1 MLVSRARS
9 ESGFTMIEVLVTMA
23 LLGIVVAGATTI
35 IEVVM
40 RQGRGVLE
48 RTESAQRGRLTLDQM
63 TRQIRSQV
71 CLDETTKGLISAT
84 PTTLTFYADFSAG
97 GNAPVRRQ
105 LEYVP
110 TQRHIVE
117 RVWNP
122 PNAVNPTRTT
132 VLLQNVVQAK
142 DETLPAAPT
151 LPFFR
156 YWAYPDPL
164 PAQPR
169 PDLPLTGVLSAAQ
182 VGRIARVGLSFT
194 VRPGG
199 ATTDEFATPL
209 QDDVVL
215 RNSDP
220 NATRPDPTCR

>member
-1 MLVSRARS
+1 MRRLRS
-9 ESGFTMIEVLVTMA
+9 QSGFTVIEVLVTMA

-40 RQGRGVLE
+40 RQGRGVIE

-71 CLDETTKGLISAT
+71 CLNETTKGLISAT

-105 LEYVP
+105 LEYVAAD
-110 TQRHIVE
+110 RHIVE

-122 PNAVNPTRTT
+122 ATAVGPATRQT
-132 VLLQNVVQAK
+132 VLLQNVVLAQ
-142 DETLPAAPT
+142 DESLPAKPT

-169 PDLPLTGVLSAAQ
+169 PDLPLTGIVAPAL
-182 VGRIARVGLSFT
+182 VGRIARVGLSFN

>member
-1 MLVSRARS
+1 MRRLRS
-9 ESGFTMIEVLVTMA
+9 ESGFTVIEVLVTMA

-48 RTESAQRGRLTLDQM
+48 RTESAQRGRLALDQI
-63 TRQIRSQV
+63 TRQVRSQV
-71 CLDETTKGLISAT
+71 CLNETTKGLIAAT
-84 PTTLTFYADFSAG
+84 PTKLTFYADFSAG
-97 GNAPVRRQ
+97 GNAPVKRE

-110 TQRHIVE
+110 AGGSGNIVE
-117 RVWNP
+117 KVWNP
-122 PNAVNPTRTT
+122 ATAVNPTRTT
-132 VLLQNVVQAK
+132 TLLQNVVLAK
-142 DETLPAAPT
+142 DETAAGNPT

-169 PDLPLTGVLSAAQ
+169 PDLQMTGTLTAAQ
-182 VGRIARVGLSFT
+182 VARIARVGVSFN